1 MNRRKR
7 GRMRPGDVMF
17 ISFLRTIILYLVIVL
32 TLRVLGKRQ
41 VGELEPS
48 ELVVAILI
56 SDLAAVPMQDI
67 GIPLLSGVI
76 PIITLLAMELLASE
90 WSMHSVRFRA
100 FLCGKPVFIIRE
112 GIIDQQAMAKNRL
125 TIDELNLCLRQ
136 AGILDPQ
143 QVQYAVLETNG
154 QLTTFLYPKYAPL
167 TPETAGKKAPGQ
179 EFPVNLICNGR
190 IMEENL
196 QAIGKEPAWLD
207 EALAREKVTLEEVFW
222 MTGTAGGTVQIIRRE
237 AGE

>member
-17 ISFLRTIILYLVIVL
+17 ISFLRTIVLYLVIVL

-76 PIITLLAMELLASE
+76 PIITLLFAVDVIVCIRCDFGLFSVGSRCLLFGKAS
-90 WSMHSVRFRA
+90 
-100 FLCGKPVFIIRE
+100 
-112 GIIDQQAMAKNRL
+112 
-125 TIDELNLCLRQ
+125 
-136 AGILDPQ
+136 
-143 QVQYAVLETNG
+143 
-154 QLTTFLYPKYAPL
+154 
-167 TPETAGKKAPGQ
+167 
-179 EFPVNLICNGR
+179 
-190 IMEENL
+190 
-196 QAIGKEPAWLD
+196 
-207 EALAREKVTLEEVFW
+207 
-222 MTGTAGGTVQIIRRE
+222 
-237 AGE
+237 

>member
-17 ISFLRTIILYLVIVL
+17 ISFLRTIVLYLVIVL

-112 GIIDQQAMAKNRL
+112 GIID
-125 TIDELNLCLRQ
+125 
-136 AGILDPQ
+136 
-143 QVQYAVLETNG
+143 
-154 QLTTFLYPKYAPL
+154 
-167 TPETAGKKAPGQ
+167 
-179 EFPVNLICNGR
+179 
-190 IMEENL
+190 
-196 QAIGKEPAWLD
+196 
-207 EALAREKVTLEEVFW
+207 
-222 MTGTAGGTVQIIRRE
+222 
-237 AGE
+237 

>member
-1 MNRRKR
+1 MEYAF
-7 GRMRPGDVMF
+7 GA
-17 ISFLRTIILYLVIVL
+17 ISGFSLW
-32 TLRVLGKRQ
+32 
-41 VGELEPS
+41 E
-48 ELVVAILI
+48 A
-56 SDLAAVPMQDI
+56 
-67 GIPLLSGVI
+67 GVYY
-76 PIITLLAMELLASE
+76 S
-90 WSMHSVRFRA
+90 
-100 FLCGKPVFIIRE
+100 E

-143 QVQYAVLETNG
+143 QVQYADAGDQRSADDLP
-154 QLTTFLYPKYAPL
+154 LPKVWPL
-167 TPETAGKKAPGQ
+167 TPETAGKKAPRQ

-222 MTGTAGGTVQIIRRE
+222 MTGTAGGTVQIVRRE

>member
-1 MNRRKR
+1 
-7 GRMRPGDVMF
+7 MF

-76 PIITLLAMELLASE
+76 PILTLLALELAASE

-112 GIIDQQAMAKNRL
+112 GVIDQTAMAKNRL
-125 TIDELNLCLRQ
+125 TIDELNFCLRQ
-136 AGILDPQ
+136 AGILDASP
-143 QVQYAVLETNG
+143 VQYAGLETNG
-154 QLTTFLYPKYAPL
+154 PLTTFLYPQYAPL
-167 TPETAGKKAPGQ
+167 TPQDAGKKAQNQ
-179 EFPVNLICNGR
+179 EFYVNLICNGR
-190 IMEENL
+190 ILEDNL
-196 QAIGKEPAWLD
+196 TFIGKNLGWLD
-207 EALAREKVTLEEVFW
+207 TELARQKVTRDEVFW
-222 MTGTAGGTVQIIRRE
+222 MTGTAGGTVQIVRK
-237 AGE
+237 ADTV